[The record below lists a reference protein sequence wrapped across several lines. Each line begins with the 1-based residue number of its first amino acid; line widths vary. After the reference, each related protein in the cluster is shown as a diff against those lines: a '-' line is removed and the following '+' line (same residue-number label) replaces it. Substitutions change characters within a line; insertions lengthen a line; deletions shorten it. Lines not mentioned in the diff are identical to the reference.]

1 MADSEGPPVPEE
13 SPQAAWDTECLDA
26 RLQRLADLVQDLKRR
41 AESWQ
46 SHAPRQLF
54 TCWEQED
61 ARREEAERKAQW
73 EEYERRMRESDA
85 RIEENMRDIRRR
97 LDALERRWDKKRGA
111 REPPSGKMN
120 DG

>member
-1 MADSEGPPVPEE
+1 MARMEGLPGPEE
-13 SPQAAWDTECLDA
+13 SGRGSGHSDQIDA
-26 RLQRLADLVQDLKRR
+26 LLQELADLVQDLNRR

-73 EEYERRMRESDA
+73 EGYERRMRESDA
-85 RIEENMRDIRRR
+85 RIDENMRDIRRR

-111 REPPSGKMN
+111 GEPPLEK
-120 DG
+120 